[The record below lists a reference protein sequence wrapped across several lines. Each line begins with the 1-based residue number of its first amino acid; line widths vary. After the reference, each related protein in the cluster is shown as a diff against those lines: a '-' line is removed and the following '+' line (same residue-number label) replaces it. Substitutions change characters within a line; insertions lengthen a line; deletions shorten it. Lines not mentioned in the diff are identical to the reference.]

1 MPIYQTAT
9 YRIRPEGVD
18 EVKAAIAEFVDH
30 VRANEP
36 GTMWYAS
43 WQQRDDPT
51 RFTHL
56 FIFADE
62 AARTTHSSSDAEARF
77 ESAYGPHLVDGPVT
91 FAEFDLVADTLVT

>member
-9 YRIRPEGVD
+9 YRIRPEGVH
-18 EVKAAIAEFVDH
+18 EVQAAIAEFVGY

-36 GTMWYAS
+36 GTQWYAA

-56 FIFADE
+56 FIFEDE
-62 AARTTHSSSDAEARF
+62 AARTAHSNSDAVARF
-77 ESAYGPHLVDGPVT
+77 ESVYGPHLLDGPVVFT
-91 FAEFDLVADTLVT
+91 EFQLVADTLVT

>member
-43 WQQRDDPT
+43 WQQQDDPT

-62 AARTTHSSSDAEARF
+62 AARTAHSNSDAVAAF
-77 ESAYGPHLVDGPVT
+77 ESVYTPHLLDGPVV